1 MELKDFI
8 KDTLVQIVEGVTE
21 AEKIISSNG
30 AHINPRTARYP
41 EESRAKGV
49 MYDASHGII
58 EPVVYDVALTE
69 SEKEEAKAGIGVFL
83 GSIGLGAKAGIS
95 EGASSLARI
104 QFKIPLALPTSK

>member
-49 MYDASHGII
+49 RDIVEFCG
-58 EPVVYDVALTE
+58 
-69 SEKEEAKAGIGVFL
+69 
-83 GSIGLGAKAGIS
+83 
-95 EGASSLARI
+95 
-104 QFKIPLALPTSK
+104 